1 MYINIM
7 VKFFLWR
14 SVCVAV
20 KLAILV
26 SIVAISTLA
35 LTDNIDAR
43 TGGSDSVAG
52 GSSGGESVGAGFKTA
67 VCGPD
72 AAHACQTSVG

>member
-7 VKFFLWR
+7 VKLFLWR
-14 SVCVAV
+14 SIRVAV
-20 KLAILV
+20 RLAILV
-26 SIVAISTLA
+26 SIVAVSTLA

-43 TGGSDSVAG
+43 TGGSYSVVAG
-52 GSSGGESVGAGFKTA
+52 FSGGESVGAGFKTA

-72 AAHACQTSVG
+72 AAHACQTSAG

>member
-1 MYINIM
+1 M

-14 SVCVAV
+14 SVRVAV

-26 SIVAISTLA
+26 SIVAVSTLA

-43 TGGSDSVAG
+43 TGGSDSVAA
-52 GSSGGESVGAGFKTA
+52 GSSGGESVRAGFKTA
-67 VCGPD
+67 VCD
-72 AAHACQTSVG
+72 SDVAHACQTSAG

>member
-1 MYINIM
+1 M
-7 VKFFLWR
+7 VKLSLWR
-14 SVCVAV
+14 SVRVAI

-26 SIVAISTLA
+26 SIVAVSTLA

-43 TGGSDSVAG
+43 TGGSDSVAA
-52 GSSGGESVGAGFKTA
+52 GSSSGESIGAGFKTA

-72 AAHACQTSVG
+72 AAHACQTSAG

>member
-7 VKFFLWR
+7 VKLFLWR
-14 SVCVAV
+14 SVRVAV
-20 KLAILV
+20 RLAILV
-26 SIVAISTLA
+26 SIVTVSTLA

-43 TGGSDSVAG
+43 TGGSDSVVDG
-52 GSSGGESVGAGFKTA
+52 FSGGESVGAGFKTA

-72 AAHACQTSVG
+72 AAHACQTSAG

>member
-1 MYINIM
+1 M
-7 VKFFLWR
+7 VKLFLWR
-14 SVCVAV
+14 SARVAV

-26 SIVAISTLA
+26 SIVAVSTLA

-43 TGGSDSVAG
+43 TGGSDSIAA
-52 GSSGGESVGAGFKTA
+52 GGESVGAGFKTA

-72 AAHACQTSVG
+72 AAHACQTSAG

>member
-7 VKFFLWR
+7 VKLFLWR
-14 SVCVAV
+14 SVRVAV

-26 SIVAISTLA
+26 SIVAVSTLA
-35 LTDNIDAR
+35 LTDSIDAR
-43 TGGSDSVAG
+43 TGGSDSVAT
-52 GSSGGESVGAGFKTA
+52 GSSGGESAGAGFETA

-72 AAHACQTSVG
+72 AAHACQTSAG

>member
-7 VKFFLWR
+7 VKSFLGR
-14 SVCVAV
+14 SVLVAV

-26 SIVAISTLA
+26 SIVAVSTLA

-43 TGGSDSVAG
+43 TGGSDSVAA
-52 GSSGGESVGAGFKTA
+52 GGESVGARFKTA

-72 AAHACQTSVG
+72 AAHACQTSAG

>member
-1 MYINIM
+1 M
-7 VKFFLWR
+7 VKLFLWC
-14 SVCVAV
+14 SVRVAV

-26 SIVAISTLA
+26 SIVAVSTLA
-35 LTDNIDAR
+35 LTDSIDAK
-43 TGGSDSVAG
+43 TGGSDSIAA

-72 AAHACQTSVG
+72 AAHACQTSAG

>member
-7 VKFFLWR
+7 VKLFLWC
-14 SVCVAV
+14 SVRVAV

-26 SIVAISTLA
+26 SIVAVSTLT
-35 LTDNIDAR
+35 LTDSIDAK
-43 TGGSDSVAG
+43 TGRSDSVAA
-52 GSSGGESVGAGFKTA
+52 GSSGGESAGSGFYTT

-72 AAHACQTSVG
+72 AAHACRTSAG

>member
-1 MYINIM
+1 M
-7 VKFFLWR
+7 VKLFLWR
-14 SVCVAV
+14 SVRVAV

-26 SIVAISTLA
+26 SIVAVSTLA

-43 TGGSDSVAG
+43 AGGSDSVAA
-52 GSSGGESVGAGFKTA
+52 GGESVGAGFKTA

-72 AAHACQTSVG
+72 VAHACQTSAG